1 MANTDISQ
9 EIIDTTPPQL
19 QTLNSLTQI
28 MDNRFT
34 IPGTNIKFGLDFLI
48 GLVPYAGDI
57 VSFLMSSGLVL
68 VMVRHGA
75 SGMLVTKMLGNI
87 FLDTTVGSIP
97 ILGDIF
103 DLSYKSNRRNY
114 HLLEEHY
121 EEGKHQGSIWPV
133 LIAVLIALVAMFTL
147 LIWIIYKVVAV
158 TWDLVF

>member
-1 MANTDISQ
+1 MTEN
-9 EIIDTTPPQL
+9 EILDTTPPQL
-19 QTLNSLTQI
+19 QTLNSLTKI
-28 MDNRFT
+28 LDNRFR

-57 VSFLMSSGLVL
+57 ISFLMSSGLVL
-68 VMVRHGA
+68 VMVKHGA

-103 DLSYKSNRRNY
+103 DLQYKSNRRNY

-121 EEGKHQGSIWPV
+121 EEGKHSGSIWPI
-133 LIAVLIALVAMFTL
+133 LIGVLIALIAMLFL
-147 LIWIIYKVVAV
+147 MIWIVWKVVDL
-158 TWDLVF
+158 TWNFIVS

>member
-1 MANTDISQ
+1 MAETDI
-9 EIIDTTPPQL
+9 IDSTPPQL
-19 QTLNSLTQI
+19 ETLNSLTKI
-28 MDNRFT
+28 LDNRFT

-57 VSFLMSSGLVL
+57 ISFLMSSGLVL

-103 DLSYKSNRRNY
+103 DLGYKANRRNY

-121 EEGKHQGSIWPV
+121 EEGKHSGSIWPV
-133 LIAVLIALVAMFTL
+133 LIGVLIAIIAMFVL
-147 LIWIIYKVVAV
+147 LIWIIWQVVEL
-158 TWDLVF
+158 TWGLLFS

>member
-1 MANTDISQ
+1 MANT
-9 EIIDTTPPQL
+9 EIIDHTPPQL
-19 QTLNSLTQI
+19 KTLNSLTQI

-97 ILGDIF
+97 IIGDIF

-121 EEGKHQGSIWPV
+121 EEGKHGGSIWPV
-133 LIAVLIALVAMFTL
+133 LIGVLIAIIAMFVL
-147 LIWIIYKVVAV
+147 LIWIIYKVIAV
-158 TWDLVF
+158 TWDLIF